1 MQVKRKPVVSSMI
14 RSVGYD
20 EGASLLEI
28 EFQSGKVYRYHGVT
42 ETVYRGFIS
51 ADSKGRYFEM
61 HIKNAQYSC
70 ERVT

>member
-1 MQVKRKPVVSSMI
+1 MQVKQRPVVSSMI

-28 EFQSGKVYRYHGVT
+28 EFQSGKVYRYHGVK
-42 ETVYRGFIS
+42 ESVYRGFIS
-51 ADSKGRYFEM
+51 ADSKGHYFEM
-61 HIKNAQYSC
+61 HIKDAQYGY